1 MCLLYVAMR
10 SLPISHTAQKRVA
23 IWIRVSTEDQAQ
35 GDSPEHHKTRAE
47 HYCAAKGWTVVEV
60 YDLAGVSG
68 KSVMEHAE
76 TKRML
81 ADVKRGHISGLV
93 FSKLARLTR
102 NAREL
107 MDFSDYFRAH
117 DADLISLQESIDTS
131 TPAGR
136 LFYNMVAAMAQWE
149 REEIVDRVRAS
160 VAVRAKLGKPLGGAA
175 SYGFKWDGKRIIHES
190 TEAPIRRLIYELFAE
205 HQRRKAVARIMNERG
220 LRTRNGSKWSDTTV
234 ERLLRDPS
242 SKGTYRR
249 NYSRNLGKKWEVKP
263 ESEHVYTSVEP
274 IVSEELWQKC
284 NDILDKRKASRTKPG
299 KPSVHV
305 FTGTLRC
312 ACGGKMYVY
321 SNAPKYVCGKCRNR
335 IPCADLEELFHERV
349 RDYCVNQETLRSYIT
364 KVDDTLAEKRQL
376 AGAIRKE
383 LTQLKDQSEHIL
395 QLYVAKKITADR
407 FGELDG
413 PNGQRQKQLEWEL
426 PKIEAQISLLQID
439 GLSQEQLAA
448 EANSLYDRWPKL
460 SVTEKRNIVE
470 LITRSITVGNDEI
483 TIELVHFPSFQEA
496 EIRQRSD
503 MDSWRPRA

>member
-1 MCLLYVAMR
+1 MPA
-10 SLPISHTAQKRVA
+10 LPISPSSQKRVG
-23 IWIRVSTEDQAQ
+23 IWIRVSTEDQAK
-35 GDSPEHHKTRAE
+35 GDSPEHHRTRAE
-47 HYCAAKGWTVVEV
+47 HYCVAKGWIAAEV

-136 LFYNMVAAMAQWE
+136 LFYNMVASMAQWE

-175 SYGFKWDGKRIIHES
+175 SYGFRWDGKRIVHEPA
-190 TEAPIRRLIYELFAE
+190 EAPIRRLIFELFAE
-205 HQRRKAVARIMNERG
+205 HQRFKAVTRIMNERG
-220 LRTRNGSKWSDTTV
+220 LRTRNGGKWTDTTV
-234 ERLLRDPS
+234 ERLLTDPS
-242 SKGTYRR
+242 SKGLYRS
-249 NYSRNLGKKWEVKP
+249 NYSRKLGKTWEVKP

-284 NDILDKRKASRTKPG
+284 NDIIDRRRASVVKPG
-299 KPSVHV
+299 KTSVHL
-305 FTGTLRC
+305 FTGILHC
-312 ACGGKMYVY
+312 ACGGRMYVY
-321 SNAPKYVCGKCRNR
+321 NNAPKYVCAKCRNR

-349 RDYCVNQETLRSYIT
+349 RDYCVNPETLRSY
-364 KVDDTLAEKRQL
+364 VARVEDTRAEKRQL
-376 AGAIRKE
+376 AESIRAE
-383 LTQLKDQSEHIL
+383 LAKLKDQSEHVL
-395 QLYVAKKITADR
+395 ELYMARKITADR

-413 PNGQRQKQLEWEL
+413 PNGERQRQLAEEL
-426 PKIEAQISLLQID
+426 PKVEAEIDLLQID
-439 GLSQEQLAA
+439 GLSQEHLAA
-448 EANSLYDRWPKL
+448 EANRLYERWPGL
-460 SVTEKRNIVE
+460 TIPEKKNIVE
-470 LITRSITVGNDEI
+470 LITRSITVGNGEL

-496 EIRQRSD
+496 EIRQRTD
-503 MDSWRPRA
+503 RGSWRPPA

>member
-1 MCLLYVAMR
+1 MR
-10 SLPISHTAQKRVA
+10 SLPISQPDSKRVG
-23 IWIRVSTEDQAQ
+23 IWIRVSTEDQAK
-35 GDSPEHHKTRAE
+35 GDSPEHHRTRAE
-47 HYCAAKGWTVVEV
+47 HYCAAKGWAPVEV

-68 KSVMEHAE
+68 KSVMEHPQ

-136 LFYNMVAAMAQWE
+136 LFYNLVASMAQWE

-175 SYGFKWDGKRIIHES
+175 SYGFRWEGKRIVHEPA
-190 TEAPIRRLIYELFAE
+190 EAPIRRLIFELFAE
-205 HQRRKAVARIMNERG
+205 HKRRKAVARIMNERG

-242 SKGTYRR
+242 SKGLYRS

-274 IVSEELWQKC
+274 IVSEELWQQC
-284 NDILDKRKASRTKPG
+284 NDILDKRKSSRIKPG
-299 KPSVHV
+299 KTSVHV
-305 FTGTLRC
+305 FTGIVQC
-312 ACGGKMYVY
+312 ACGGRMYVY
-321 SNAPKYVCGKCRNR
+321 NNAPKYVCGKCRNR
-335 IPCADLEELFHERV
+335 IPCADLEELFRERV
-349 RDYCVNQETLRSYIT
+349 RDYCVNPETLRSYVA
-364 KVDDTLAEKRQL
+364 KVGDALAEKRQL
-376 AGAIRKE
+376 AESIRAE
-383 LTQLKDQSEHIL
+383 LAKLREQSSHIL
-395 QLYVAKKITADR
+395 ELYMARKIDADR

-413 PNGQRQKQLEWEL
+413 PNGERQRQLGEEL
-426 PKIEAQISLLQID
+426 PRVEAEIDLLQID
-439 GLSQEQLAA
+439 GLSQEHLAS
-448 EANSLYDRWPKL
+448 EANSLHERWPGL
-460 SVTEKRNIVE
+460 TTAEKQSIVG
-470 LITRSITVGNDEI
+470 LITRSITVGNGEI

-503 MDSWRPRA
+503 RGSSRPPA